1 MYVQRNECGLTSAL
15 GCVYIFYGEAHPAH
29 KGGKRKELPVDKII
43 LKVRRRFF
51 CSWKADK

>member
-15 GCVYIFYGEAHPAH
+15 GCVYLFYGEARPAH
-29 KGGKRKELPVDKII
+29 KRGGRKEPPVDKII

-51 CSWKADK
+51 CSWKAEK